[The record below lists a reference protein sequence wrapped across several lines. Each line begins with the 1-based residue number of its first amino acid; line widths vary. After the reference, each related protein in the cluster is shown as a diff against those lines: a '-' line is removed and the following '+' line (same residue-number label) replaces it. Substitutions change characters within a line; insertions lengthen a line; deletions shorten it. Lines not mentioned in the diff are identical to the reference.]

1 MTDAQTSAIRQI
13 TVQFGCADDYAV
25 REHPFVSAP
34 GWALVT
40 MGHSKGRRRSFSV
53 SPTGEVKA

>member
-1 MTDAQTSAIRQI
+1 MTDAQASKALQI
-13 TVQFGCADDYAV
+13 AVQFDCANDYTV
-25 REHPFVSAP
+25 REHPFVTAP

-40 MGHSKGRRRSFSV
+40 MGSIKGRCRSFSV